1 MKTKKMRMR
10 NNKTKGTAENKKF
23 QNICKI
29 ITKTLK
35 RNKGMMMQLKKKMSM
50 LSQAVPIWKKKIQMR
65 KSMLMAGQLRG
76 NQTKEVENQKK
87 MRVKVHIKGRK
98 CIVRA
103 GGTMSSKMSM
113 KIKIIIGNKF
123 KI

>member
-65 KSMLMAGQLRG
+65 KSMLMAG
-76 NQTKEVENQKK
+76 
-87 MRVKVHIKGRK
+87 
-98 CIVRA
+98 
-103 GGTMSSKMSM
+103 
-113 KIKIIIGNKF
+113 
-123 KI
+123 